1 MANRSK
7 KTVLSVRVS
16 PYAKAC
22 LDVLASIGQKS
33 LPSAIEDLL
42 ESAFESI
49 HIAPPAFVKKSALVE
64 IGGKKVVPLGQLMR
78 AVWTE
83 NQNLLKLRL
92 HLVEPSAL
100 SDRDQV
106 ITGTVFKNLE
116 LFGGNDEI
124 FDTRATMID
133 ASSPGIPKISLAL
146 VNLYWPLIS
155 DYARFIASNSIN
167 LGFLDY
173 LDMLRKSGDLD
184 PIYDA
189 I

>member
-49 HIAPPAFVKKSALVE
+49 YIAPPAFVKKSALVDS
-64 IGGKKVVPLGQLMR
+64 GGEKVVGLGQLMR
-78 AVWTE
+78 ALWTE

-92 HLVEPSAL
+92 HLTEPTAL

-106 ITGTVFKNLE
+106 ITGTVFKNLDV
-116 LFGGNDEI
+116 FGGDDEI
-124 FDTRATMID
+124 FDSRATMID
-133 ASSPGIPKISLAL
+133 TSSPGIPKISLAL
-146 VNLYWPLIS
+146 VDLYWPLLS
-155 DYARFIASNSIN
+155 DYARFIASNSLN

-173 LDMLRKSGDLD
+173 QDMLRKSGDLD
-184 PIYDA
+184 PIYDCL
-189 I
+189 

>member
-33 LPSAIEDLL
+33 LPAAIEDLL

-49 HIAPPAFVKKSALVE
+49 HVAPPAFVKKSALVVT
-64 IGGKKVVPLGQLMR
+64 GGESMVCLGQLMR
-78 AVWTE
+78 AIWTE

-92 HLVEPSAL
+92 HLLEPTAL

-116 LFGGNDEI
+116 MFGGSEEI
-124 FDTRATMID
+124 FDSRAAMID

-146 VNLYWPLIS
+146 VDLYWPLLS
-155 DYARFIASNSIN
+155 DYARFITNNSLN
-167 LGFLDY
+167 LGFSDY
-173 LDMLRKSGDLD
+173 KDMLRKSGDLD
-184 PIYDA
+184 EIYDV